1 MNAVSKIAYAPQTSA
16 DWDDRFSQAVIISAI
31 VHVAL
36 IFGLQF
42 QAANPNLFDQKLPIE
57 VVLVNMQTQDKPL
70 KPEVLAQVNLEG
82 GGSVEAERQRTSPL
96 PLAEHWSIE
105 SAPAQRPE
113 TRQAEI
119 QPKPVQQQA
128 RSSYSLPTPQPESSP
143 EPSVAEPAPLDLAQ
157 RALEMARLAARID
170 KSWEEYQKR
179 PRRLHEA
186 PPALAYPFAR
196 YIEDW
201 RLKVERYGNTNY
213 PEVARRNQ
221 LYGSLVLTVE
231 IKSDGSVLSA
241 EVDRSSGSKLL
252 DAAALKIVENAGPY
266 APFPLELRKHADI
279 IPITRTFTFTRED
292 QLTSR

>member
-1 MNAVSKIAYAPQTSA
+1 MAVTPSVYAPRHAA
-16 DWDDRFSQAVIISAI
+16 DWDDRFSQAVILSAI
-31 VHVAL
+31 VHVVI
-36 IFGLQF
+36 IFGLQVR
-42 QAANPNLFDQKLPIE
+42 AANPELFAPDLPIE

-70 KPEVLAQVNLEG
+70 KPQVLAQANLAG
-82 GGSVEAERQRTSPL
+82 GGTVEAERQRTSPL
-96 PLAEHWSIE
+96 PLAPHWSLE
-105 SAPAQRPE
+105 SAPSGRPAAQPAE
-113 TRQAEI
+113 TPAQS
-119 QPKPVQQQA
+119 VLQQA
-128 RSSYSLPTPQPESSP
+128 RSTYSLPTPRPETSH
-143 EPSVAEPAPLDLAQ
+143 EPDPAEASDLAQ

-201 RLKVERYGNTNY
+201 RLKVERYGNANY

-231 IKSDGSVLSA
+231 IKADGSVLSA
-241 EVDRSSGSKLL
+241 EIDRSSGSKIL
-252 DAAALKIVENAGPY
+252 DAAALKIVEDAGPY

-279 IPITRTFTFTRED
+279 IPITRTFIFTRED